1 MKNNILHALATFV
14 ASNYEQLKKDYNT
27 NFTAK
32 EKADMPITIF
42 MIGTFDTLL
51 SNQQEQDNVKSDN
64 AIEVVDAPTPMDNNI

>member
-14 ASNYEQLKKDYNT
+14 ASNYEQLKNDYNT

-32 EKADMPITIF
+32 QKSDMPITIF

-51 SNQQEQDNVKSDN
+51 SNQQQEEN
-64 AIEVVDAPTPMDNNI
+64 E